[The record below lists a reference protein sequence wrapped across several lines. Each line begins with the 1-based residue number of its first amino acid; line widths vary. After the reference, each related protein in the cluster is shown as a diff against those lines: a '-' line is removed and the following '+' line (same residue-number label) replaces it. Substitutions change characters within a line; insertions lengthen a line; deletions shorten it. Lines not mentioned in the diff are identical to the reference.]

1 MSAALVSKSDG
12 EDQEQSKGAGMNY
25 LAHAL
30 LSGDD
35 PGVLIGNMAADS
47 LKGRLPPDLLPAVVC
62 GLHLHHE
69 IDRHTD
75 GSDEFAACKTVFES
89 RYGRYAHVLVDIA
102 FDHFLCKSW
111 HLYCGYPFPSFVER
125 VYAVLLDSNFSVPNT
140 FIPIAERMRRED
152 WLTSYGTL
160 TGVAAAYE
168 RVGCRFHL
176 APGYLAKATVLVEER
191 RDSLCDGFNTLF
203 PKVLE
208 RAVRIREE
216 TIKAGF

>member
-1 MSAALVSKSDG
+1 
-12 EDQEQSKGAGMNY
+12 MNY

-47 LKGRLPPDLLPAVVC
+47 LKGRLPPDLLPAVVR
-62 GLHLHHE
+62 GVHLHRE
-69 IDRHTD
+69 IDRYTD
-75 GSDEFAACKTVFES
+75 DCDEFAACKAVFDS
-89 RYGRYAHVLVDIA
+89 GYGRYAHVLVDIA

-111 HLYCGYPFPSFVER
+111 HLYCRHSFLSFVER
-125 VYAVLLDSNFSVPNT
+125 VYAVLLDSNHMVPNA
-140 FIPIAERMRRED
+140 FIPIAERMRSED
-152 WLTSYGTL
+152 WLTSYTTL
-160 TGVAAAYE
+160 AGVAAAYE
-168 RVGCRFHL
+168 RVGRRFRL

-191 RDSLCDGFNTLF
+191 RDSLCDGFNSLF

-216 TIKAGF
+216 KS